1 MKTRIAIGLGG
12 LNLVL
17 VAVGLLA
24 AFAAPAQA
32 QGVNKGIVE
41 KPNRA
46 VACPS
51 GWKTP
56 DGDTALC
63 EAQGSLAPKIYG
75 KKASEI
81 CAAGYF
87 EVYRVW
93 CSTKRP

>member
-1 MKTRIAIGLGG
+1 MKSRIAIGLGG
-12 LNLVL
+12 LNLAL
-17 VAVGLLA
+17 VAA
-24 AFAAPAQA
+24 AVLSTFVTPAQA

-75 KKASEI
+75 KKEKDT
-81 CAAGYF
+81 CADGYF